1 MLNFQGIGI
10 EAVMQK
16 CTDKRVRLIVQ
27 QPQGLRRSK
36 LPPSYLRNRAAAA
49 ASSASVEGGGGA
61 AEGSSS
67 IQAMSPP
74 AVRVSH
80 TNGTT

>member
-1 MLNFQGIGI
+1 
-10 EAVMQK
+10 MQK

-36 LPPSYLRNRAAAA
+36 LPPSYFRNRASA
-49 ASSASVEGGGGA
+49 ASAAEGGGGGGG
-61 AEGSSS
+61 EISSS

-80 TNGTT
+80 TNGEITTNSDSS